1 MTKITIERPK
11 ITLLTCFTALLVIV
25 ILAVILVFSI
35 QLSFPAVNKPPVQT
49 QQPFTVIPAPS
60 VTIPVILPTVT
71 IAPNVTVVPTPVPSG
86 EMGIG
91 AYVQISGTGGDGL
104 RLRAGPGTANPPLF
118 LGMESEV
125 FQVRDGP
132 KESDG
137 FTWWYLVAPYDENR
151 NGWAVQNYLS
161 VITDKPTQQP

>member
-1 MTKITIERPK
+1 MTKITIESPK
-11 ITLLTCFTALLVIV
+11 ITLLTCSIALIVII

-35 QLSFPAVNKPPVQT
+35 QLSFPSGNKPTVQT
-49 QQPFTVIPAPS
+49 QPFTVIPAPS
-60 VTIPVILPTVT
+60 VTIPVILPTFSV
-71 IAPNVTVVPTPVPSG
+71 APNTTVVPTPVPSG

-104 RLRAGPGTANPPLF
+104 RLRAGPGTINSPLF

-125 FQVRDGP
+125 FQVREGP

-137 FTWWYLVAPYDENR
+137 FTWWYVVAPYDENR
-151 NGWAVQNYLS
+151 KGWAVQNYLS
-161 VITDKPTQQP
+161 VIADKPTSQP